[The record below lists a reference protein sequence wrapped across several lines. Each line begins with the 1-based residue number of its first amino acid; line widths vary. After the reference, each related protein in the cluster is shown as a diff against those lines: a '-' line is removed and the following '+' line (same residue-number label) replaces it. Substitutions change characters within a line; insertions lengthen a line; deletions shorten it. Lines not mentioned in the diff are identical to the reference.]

1 MPRGGGWIE
10 RILRHKTTALM
21 LANIQGSW
29 SECGWAGLAETH
41 HWIDPVED
49 TIVMFMTPLIP
60 AAAHAPAPTCTAR
73 STRPFVG
80 D

>member
-1 MPRGGGWIE
+1 
-10 RILRHKTTALM
+10 M
-21 LANIQGSW
+21 LANIHGSW

-60 AAAHAPAPTCTAR
+60 AAAHTR
-73 STRPFVG
+73 SDLHSPINQPICRRLIPMA
-80 D
+80 